1 MDVWADIG
9 GFPPPRQQRKCE
21 STVNSGMQVEAAV
34 DAAVKAEA
42 TEPAVDTVG
51 DLVGPAT
58 STCNLRRRWM
68 RLRGLG
74 VSRGAKAEGDSL
86 WPELGVGK
94 EASEPC
100 VKREL
105 KEAMGPLGVVAVK
118 RQGKAKLAAATAGG
132 KRWYCGA
139 CGKYI
144 SCSNRAKHVKRIHPR
159 AITVKRGR
167 PKGDGKRIRRK
178 GTRLERDACEGTDVS

>member
-1 MDVWADIG
+1 MWADIG
-9 GFPPPRQQRKCE
+9 GFPPPRQQWKCE
-21 STVNSGMQVEAAV
+21 STVNSEMQVEAAV

-42 TEPAVDTVG
+42 TEPAVHT
-51 DLVGPAT
+51 AT

-74 VSRGAKAEGDSL
+74 VPRGAKAEGDSL

-105 KEAMGPLGVVAVK
+105 KEAVGPQGVVAVK
-118 RQGKAKLAAATAGG
+118 RQRKAKLAAGTAGG

-139 CGKYI
+139 CGKNI

-178 GTRLERDACEGTDVS
+178 GTRLERDAYEGVDVS